1 MATYS
6 VATNTKHKEF
16 IEYITK
22 ELREEKVGVVTKL
35 RLKDVSIGHVDWFMR
50 SYFCTMGFFLI
61 GLVYDGYF
69 YRFGE
74 WPVPLPVEWPPAAG

>member
-35 RLKDVSIGHVDWFMR
+35 LLESDSSDEQEVSR
-50 SYFCTMGFFLI
+50 
-61 GLVYDGYF
+61 YF
-69 YRFGE
+69 YFMGLLFGALFCYIASE
-74 WPVPLPVEWPPAAG
+74 